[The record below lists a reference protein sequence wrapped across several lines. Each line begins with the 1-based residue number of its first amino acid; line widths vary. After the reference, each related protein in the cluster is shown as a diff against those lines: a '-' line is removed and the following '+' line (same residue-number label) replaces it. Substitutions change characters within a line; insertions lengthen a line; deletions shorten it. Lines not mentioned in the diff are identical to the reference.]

1 MNSTVLS
8 DDLESCLEDDELT
21 LGRLND
27 VLDERGLALVL
38 MLLMVP
44 AALPIPTGGV
54 THVLEVCAVLVVGQ
68 MIIGRRD
75 LWLPRRLARHQLGE
89 FFTGKAVPK
98 LLRVIRWFERH
109 SRPRGSRLLGWRATV
124 SVLAV
129 VLLVFVLGAFFAPP
143 FSGLDTLPALGV
155 VLVCLG
161 VILRDGL
168 IVGGGLVVGSLGIA
182 LVIVLGIAA
191 WSLL

>member
-1 MNSTVLS
+1 
-8 DDLESCLEDDELT
+8 
-21 LGRLND
+21 
-27 VLDERGLALVL
+27 
-38 MLLMVP
+38 
-44 AALPIPTGGV
+44 
-54 THVLEVCAVLVVGQ
+54 

-75 LWLPRRLARHQLGE
+75 LWLPRRLARHRLGE

-124 SVLAV
+124 SVLGV

-143 FSGLDTLPALGV
+143 FSGLDTLPSLGV

-168 IVGGGLVVGSLGIA
+168 IVGGGLVAGSIGIA